1 MSVVRSKGQRRERK
15 KWGPMAVTTPR
26 NQATPLAWAVVL
38 LLAVLPVASATAAV
52 GAASAGPAPEFRLP
66 RLVAGGTI
74 GLGDLKSHPAI
85 LLFWAPW

>member
-1 MSVVRSKGQRRERK
+1 MGL
-15 KWGPMAVTTPR
+15 MAVTTPR
-26 NQATPLAWAVVL
+26 NQAPSLAWAVAV
-38 LLAVLPVASATAAV
+38 LLAVLPVTSATAAG

-74 GLGDLKSHPAI
+74 GLADLKNRPAV